1 MADPRQGDTI
11 YEDTGMQDYVLTPEE
26 YATYIQF
33 KEAQTRHA
41 HTNVDSRALN
51 VNQPVDFLPFGSMA
65 QRQGPVS
72 SRSRLSPEVPMYG
85 RNRSYIQTQ
94 GRGQGYGQQEST
106 SNIRGVYSKRVAHL
120 SSYTPEYT
128 TLNLPYD
135 QHPVNS
141 RHHVTEERG
150 PHADLYRGVQ
160 WNGYNPP
167 PAQQRTHPKQ
177 HISLGRTPDYT
188 QPRVSNDRATAYIDD
203 HQHST
208 RPPLP
213 HRGVYSYDAN
223 RNQPYP
229 NLPEYFN
236 IGSPPHV
243 DQRAALPTPQGTA
256 NQPYRSTS
264 ILQVQNDLPQGSGR
278 DAGRNVTKEL
288 PLLSNQS
295 TFDSRKGVNNQAK
308 EHQRGS
314 QRQSQHVNVH
324 GQQPNGTPRPSN
336 SARTQ
341 HPPEE
346 EPTTQLHSPDPPSAG
361 NESQGLPRS
370 RNANRHHSKSHTAPN
385 NQGSRLSYVLNDA
398 TCKLPLPQHLVGTIP
413 KPLSGR
419 RGIPARLACAR
430 EAVKFRR
437 ISTFGD
443 ISAYRYKSTAK
454 LGLAVQ
460 DMITHFP
467 FLTMAQNDW
476 LATWLIHTTIANY
489 NQSSRRRI
497 TNGNGRTH
505 NAQGCGDD
513 INSSQEHFRNP
524 EDASD
529 RGSDSEHE
537 TLLWE
542 DFNDD
547 RELELPLNSQDYNGP
562 GQQEEIEDVD
572 YGNDLR
578 DLEQGGHL
586 EEENIVDEESQNNE
600 FIGEENDEVEAS
612 PLNEFPWP
620 PAEEDYQQAEPQDSY
635 QLAHVEYLENENLV
649 EEHEAED
656 AAPDTELFDE
666 RLPEDCQ
673 DEQQSDAE
681 EQESP
686 AANSVLEHDGI
697 PDKQSDREVY
707 TDGSDTENN
716 NRNRYDF
723 YKQHMAIGATI
734 NPTMNTDTYMNI
746 PHTEEGLGFQ
756 ALVSPRAGDHNAV
769 MVSRSV
775 GKHIVNKKAD
785 NIGGSSTQNSME
797 ILDFEAIE
805 NNKQASRNNPLFD
818 PSPMV
823 IIELSDSETGRPG
836 KHGGKSTKQ
845 VHQSMVKSKWKEE
858 YTRAKDKG
866 KSTLSTPQQHD
877 TRPVYD
883 LYNTGIPNPTPDRSD
898 FPYARFTSTESDWKR
913 QSSTVG
919 LKREPLRSLSQET
932 DLYGPGKPHSTA
944 QSATPCRN
952 SSGMQ
957 SRSIFTPGECDSKQV
972 FQDELNSQITNGGT
986 TPANNL
992 KHERPWKFTGSGQ
1005 SNINGLASSES
1016 HRWNQLYRPS
1026 YDIDR
1031 EASTAHRG
1039 CASSTSSL
1047 SPGFRQEMETHTFSK
1062 LDSLLQLPPIEQYSN
1077 TLPAPPPYS
1086 QTPSS
1091 SIFLGSSSTNNRGQ
1105 QGHSRTSQALDVI
1118 RMLELDPIPD
1128 SIHGPLRNELLD
1140 ILSSSHSCNAAA
1152 EYESHQHG
1160 LQEHTPRSGIN
1171 AMEDK
1176 DQNHERNAVSED
1188 SNATETENQSTTT
1201 EEDYSHD
1208 NLSFVSGNSYIWNP
1222 KNSES
1227 EGIEREKKRLKQKVK
1242 SSESE
1247 SRVGTRVGKQKQYLL
1262 SSSSSEEQ
1270 DPLAFTFT
1278 RKAIKREPVQKKDK
1292 NVDRAEPSTEP
1303 YAKTPM
1309 GFWKASRTLSEIDRW
1324 IEEHPDLYSD
1334 DTPVASKIQRLRRQ
1348 RRLQRL
1354 QNRKLKKPVM
1364 PKRKAMLPGS
1374 GTGSSFQGRK
1384 ATTVNQLQPE
1394 PEDESQ
1400 VPDAGYHIDYDAELL
1415 KIFGNPAGTVSP
1427 SVAQNVSSGVVH
1439 TPARPSA
1446 MEANV
1451 SLRSN
1456 PRTSGKSM
1464 PAASHSSPILSL
1476 EPEKH
1481 SPSSKL
1487 SAVKLAPH
1495 HLRTTPLNTNHTSRQ
1510 TQGMGQ
1516 VEPRP
1521 LSLTNP
1527 INGTAKEAKT
1537 RNTPNGNGNAAAKP
1551 ARELAAIEAGVQEP
1565 GREASPQSKAPSSL
1579 KKHLNDKNSQSF
1591 ARFLAAR
1598 NPGLA
1603 KKMVG
1608 GQGYYNYNP
1617 SRMHKIEK
1625 TPEPYR
1631 FPGYKKSGEITP
1643 S

>member
-11 YEDTGMQDYVLTPEE
+11 YKDTGMQDYVLTPEE

-41 HTNVDSRALN
+41 HTSVDSRALN
-51 VNQPVDFLPFGSMA
+51 VNQLVDFPPFGSMA

-94 GRGQGYGQQEST
+94 GRGQGYGQLEST
-106 SNIRGVYSKRVAHL
+106 SNIRGVYSKRVAHH

-236 IGSPPHV
+236 IGSPRHV
-243 DQRAALPTPQGTA
+243 DQRAALPTPQVRA
-256 NQPYRSTS
+256 ILLQIIRAPDCHTS
-264 ILQVQNDLPQGSGR
+264 LMM
-278 DAGRNVTKEL
+278 
-288 PLLSNQS
+288 
-295 TFDSRKGVNNQAK
+295 
-308 EHQRGS
+308 
-314 QRQSQHVNVH
+314 
-324 GQQPNGTPRPSN
+324 
-336 SARTQ
+336 
-341 HPPEE
+341 PP
-346 EPTTQLHSPDPPSAG
+346 
-361 NESQGLPRS
+361 
-370 RNANRHHSKSHTAPN
+370 
-385 NQGSRLSYVLNDA
+385 
-398 TCKLPLPQHLVGTIP
+398 
-413 KPLSGR
+413 
-419 RGIPARLACAR
+419 ACAR

-547 RELELPLNSQDYNGP
+547 RELELPLNSQDYNSP

-586 EEENIVDEESQNNE
+586 EEESIVDEESQNNE
-600 FIGEENDEVEAS
+600 FIGEENDE
-612 PLNEFPWP
+612 
-620 PAEEDYQQAEPQDSY
+620 
-635 QLAHVEYLENENLV
+635 LAHIEYLENENLV

-673 DEQQSDAE
+673 YEQQSDAE

-697 PDKQSDREVY
+697 PDKQSDCEVY

-716 NRNRYDF
+716 NRNSYDF

-734 NPTMNTDTYMNI
+734 NPTTNTDTYMNI

-836 KHGGKSTKQ
+836 KHSGKSTKQ
-845 VHQSMVKSKWKEE
+845 VHQSTVKSKWKEE

-972 FQDELNSQITNGGT
+972 FQDELNSQITNSGT

-1016 HRWNQLYRPS
+1016 HRWNQLYRRS

-1039 CASSTSSL
+1039 CALTTSSL

-1222 KNSES
+1222 KNSKSEYVPSGMEEQRSKSKGKKRLHKES
-1227 EGIEREKKRLKQKVK
+1227 DLQRIEREKKRLKQKVK

-1309 GFWKASRTLSEIDRW
+1309 GFWKASRTLSEIDCW

-1364 PKRKAMLPGS
+1364 PKRKPMLPGS

-1537 RNTPNGNGNAAAKP
+1537 RNTPNGNGNASAKP